1 MEGSTNTMKSSS
13 RLRKIMYFD
22 EQAAIDSLEIIEG
35 GNSIATINSTLE
47 KGNMLGVEGGAGKNF
62 MSLFSFGLK
71 GNAHRE
77 KNTLIQNQITSTLVS
92 KFIDSVVDDSLELLV
107 IEKPKLKIQTNSNAY
122 YRNLLPITQM
132 IKDFSALKLDSQTE
146 MTVNAIDFDQLGAAL
161 DSLSAYYEMEGE
173 YKGKPA
179 IYRFNI
185 DGLRNNYTLVDL
197 IKVTKIKLFGI
208 IVGDSNTIDLSFDKR
223 IDDLVDEQNDEVI
236 NPDFEELVNIDNFE
250 NKMNEANSY
259 HIIDVILAGI
269 E

>member
-1 MEGSTNTMKSSS
+1 MKGSTDPMKSSS

-47 KGNMLGVEGGAGKNF
+47 KGNMLGLEGGAGKNF

-92 KFIDSVVDDSLELLV
+92 KFVDSVIDDSLELLV

-132 IKDFSALKLDSQTE
+132 IKDYSALKLDSQTE
-146 MTVNAIDFDQLGAAL
+146 MTVNAIDFDKFGSAL

-173 YKGKPA
+173 YEGKPA

-197 IKVTKIKLFGI
+197 IKVTEIKLFGI
-208 IVGDSNTIDLSFDKR
+208 IVGDSNTLDLSFDKR
-223 IDDLVDEQNDEVI
+223 IDDLVDEQNDEGI
-236 NPDFEELVNIDNFE
+236 NPDFEELVNLD

>member
-1 MEGSTNTMKSSS
+1 
-13 RLRKIMYFD
+13 MYFD